1 MQQQN
6 WTAKDRFTVIKVKLP
21 MTYQDKTFE
30 KIDNEQTNKT
40 TQKKTTNKQTS
51 KRHHLMSRGCDIS
64 ISQLFVF

>member
-6 WTAKDRFTVIKVKLP
+6 WIARDRFTVIKVKLP
-21 MTYQDKTFE
+21 MTYKDKTFE

-40 TQKKTTNKQTS
+40 TQKKA

-64 ISQLFVF
+64 I